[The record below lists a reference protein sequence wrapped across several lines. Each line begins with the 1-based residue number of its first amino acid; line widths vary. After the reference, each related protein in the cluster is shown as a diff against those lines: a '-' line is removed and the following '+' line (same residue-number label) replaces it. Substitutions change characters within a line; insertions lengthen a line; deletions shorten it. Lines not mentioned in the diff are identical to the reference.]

1 MSASK
6 RRKRGRFP
14 KIKPSIPSRLWQC
27 QRRAQRCSEPPAERQ
42 SSPAGRPLSSRSSS
56 FGGAARQPP
65 ARSPAPA
72 GSRCWRSPAGRWG
85 SEARLR
91 RADRSAAPGG
101 MPAPRRRPSPAPR
114 ADSMR
119 GAAASVLPLT
129 FAILL
134 GLGDCQRDLAA
145 RLEPGASR
153 RADPRRLRG
162 QTAPLGATGTAP
174 GLPRPHRAP
183 PEPAALPAALRPERG
198 PAESPNDGRRQR
210 PEPGLG
216 PAQGLQPS
224 RQRPRSALKARVAPR
239 AKEPNGRGRMAG
251 PNVCGRQCCSGWAVA
266 PGTNHCIK
274 PVCDPPCQN
283 KGSCSRP
290 HVCTCRSGFQGSR
303 CEEVVPEQEY
313 HPPSIALQPP
323 AGSLRRRTGTAE
335 RDASPREAQAPVP
348 RHAPTRTQSRIGSPV
363 STQHTGPSRTVRR
376 YPASNGQLTSN
387 TLPNGHGHE
396 QGSSGP
402 NAAFQEHTLA
412 ARGANLTEKIRKI
425 KIIFTPTI
433 CKQTCRN
440 GRCYNSCEKGDTTTL
455 YSQGGHDHDP
465 KSGFRIYFCQIP
477 CLNGGR
483 CVGRDECWCPSNST
497 GKFCHLPAPSPEKK
511 QGGKAPNTV
520 ASGSM
525 KHSTYTLPLSN
536 QLASLNPSLVNV
548 HINHP
553 PEATVQIHQ
562 VARVR
567 GDSEVSEE
575 NSVEAVLVPQMAAVP
590 WYTYS
595 NGNGNSIATE
605 GGQQQRPPGLLGR
618 CFREAL
624 HGQCTNPLPGLTL
637 LEDCCGSVGL
647 FWGVDRCLACP
658 PRPAHPVIENGQVEC
673 PQGYK
678 RLNRSHCQD
687 INECLMQGLCKDAK
701 CLNTRGSFRCTCR
714 PGTMLDPSRSH
725 CISDKAVSME
735 QGLCYRSAAGG
746 VCSFPLSH
754 RITQQICCCS
764 RVGKGWGKNC
774 EECPVPGSGAFKEIC
789 PAGHGYTYS
798 SSDIRLSM
806 RKAEAE
812 ELPLSLEEH
821 SESSNWT
828 LDWAA
833 RRQRLQD
840 SLHGS
845 VLEALPHPDISAGE
859 GEVFPAGQDAAD
871 ITPEPEA
878 HREASGC
885 ASSSLACGAG
895 VCVLTPDGY
904 SCSCHLGYTLHPS
917 RLHCVDEDECL
928 QDPCT
933 GKGHCVN
940 SVGSYSCLCY
950 SGYTLVFLESKQT
963 CQDRDE
969 CEQPST
975 CPGQRCVNTPG
986 SYRCECKEGFAMGLR
1001 GQCEDIN
1008 ECVDPSPCPHGKC
1021 VNTPGSYRCVG
1032 CADGYQ
1038 PRNGRCIDV
1047 DECLV
1052 ERTCAHGQCI
1062 NLDGSFRCSC
1072 YRGYEVAP
1080 DGKSCED
1087 IDECTAQAA
1096 CPSRLCLN
1104 TEGSYSCMA
1113 CDAGYTVSRDGSTC
1127 EDVDECADLA
1137 IQCLGGAC
1145 RNTLGSYECHCQAGF
1160 ELINGTVCQ
1169 DVNECLNSEICS
1181 PNGECLNSHGSYFCI
1196 CAPGFSS
1203 SDGGVN
1209 CQDVDECTDKSRCS
1223 QGQCLNTEG
1232 SYRCLCEN
1240 GFKHSQETDD
1250 CIDVD
1255 ECKEYGDAICG
1266 TWRCQN
1272 SLGSYRCIMGCQPG
1286 FHWTPPGDCIDIDEC
1301 ANETL
1306 CGSHGFCENSDG
1318 SFRCLCDR
1326 GYESSP
1332 SGHYCVDVNECE
1344 LMVAVCGTALCENV
1358 EGSFLCLCPSDH
1370 EEYDTEAGQC
1380 RPRAAVEGPERH
1392 TAQPSD
1398 SMERKQCY
1406 YHISDVRLC
1415 DSVLAKNVTKQECCC
1430 TVGAAW
1436 GDNCET
1442 YPCPILGTVEYQE
1455 ICPLGKGYVPQED
1468 PLSGKVSFTDMD
1480 ECETFGSEFCRNGQ
1494 CLNTV
1499 PGYKCFCRTG
1509 YFYDVGRLECVD
1521 QDECQNE
1528 VYCING
1534 ECLNTVGSYHC
1545 FCSLPLVLDA
1555 TGNRCVNLSGRADA
1569 LEEYEIHLDVCWQ
1582 TVSDYICQD
1591 LLHGEQTTYTECC
1604 CRLGEAW
1611 GQNCALCPHRS
1622 SADFAFLCNG
1632 ASEDS
1637 DRGAEVRERP
1647 RYEYGP
1653 GLEDPHYGLPS
1664 PDMGPYYNYLES
1676 EYGNPDV
1683 AFPRRE
1689 LSSEFR
1695 GSPFHHGPGRPPPR
1709 YLPSQPGL
1717 YEGFEGLQAE
1727 ECGILNGCENGRC
1740 VRVPEGYTCDCF
1752 DGYQLDMTLM
1762 ACVDINE
1769 CEDVD
1774 VPVPLCQGGTCE
1786 NTEGSYRCRC
1796 LPGYVALAQPH
1807 HCVPQT
1813 AQSPAAA

>member
-1 MSASK
+1 
-6 RRKRGRFP
+6 
-14 KIKPSIPSRLWQC
+14 
-27 QRRAQRCSEPPAERQ
+27 
-42 SSPAGRPLSSRSSS
+42 
-56 FGGAARQPP
+56 
-65 ARSPAPA
+65 
-72 GSRCWRSPAGRWG
+72 
-85 SEARLR
+85 
-91 RADRSAAPGG
+91 
-101 MPAPRRRPSPAPR
+101 
-114 ADSMR
+114 MR
-119 GAAASVLPLT
+119 GAAASLLPLT
-129 FAILL
+129 FAVLL
-134 GLGDCQRDLAA
+134 SFAHCRPDSAA
-145 RLEPGASR
+145 RLEPGAGG
-153 RADPRRLRG
+153 AARLRSRG
-162 QTAPLGATGTAP
+162 AALGAVGTAN
-174 GLPRPHRAP
+174 GLSPASRSPPPSRP
-183 PEPAALPAALRPERG
+183 LPAALHVDRG
-198 PAESPNDGRRQR
+198 SAAAAGSPSGADGRRHR
-210 PEPGLG
+210 PDRGLPTPRGQAADAGLG
-216 PAQGLQPS
+216 PGVGQRSRQDSS
-224 RQRPRSALKARVAPR
+224 RQRQGSGLKARVVPR
-239 AKEPNGRGRMAG
+239 AKETSGRGRMAG
-251 PNVCGRQCCSGWAVA
+251 
-266 PGTNHCIK
+266 I
-274 PVCDPPCQN
+274 
-283 KGSCSRP
+283 
-290 HVCTCRSGFQGSR
+290 
-303 CEEVVPEQEY
+303 
-313 HPPSIALQPP
+313 
-323 AGSLRRRTGTAE
+323 
-335 RDASPREAQAPVP
+335 
-348 RHAPTRTQSRIGSPV
+348 QSRIGSPV
-363 STQHTGPSRTVRR
+363 SPQHTGSSRTVRR

-387 TLPNGHGHE
+387 ALPNGNGHE
-396 QGSSGP
+396 QSRSGP
-402 NAAFQEHTLA
+402 HAVSQEHTLSA
-412 ARGANLTEKIRKI
+412 KGANLTEKIRKI
-425 KIIFTPTI
+425 KIVFTPTI
-433 CKQTCRN
+433 CKQTCQS

-497 GKFCHLPAPSPEKK
+497 GKFCHLPAPSLEKK
-511 QGGKAPNTV
+511 QGGRGPKTPAG
-520 ASGSM
+520 SSM

-553 PEATVQIHQ
+553 PEAIVQIHQ

-567 GDSEVSEE
+567 GDAEASEE
-575 NSVEAVLVPQMAAVP
+575 NSVEAVLVPQLAAVP

-595 NGNGNSIATE
+595 HGNGNSIATE
-605 GGQQQRPPGLLGR
+605 SRQQQQRAPGLLGR

-624 HGQCTNPLPGLTL
+624 HGQCTNPLPALTK

-647 FWGVDRCLACP
+647 FWGVDQCLACP
-658 PRPAHPVIENGQVEC
+658 PRPAHPVMENGQVEC

-687 INECLMQGLCKDAK
+687 INECLMQGLCKDAE
-701 CLNTRGSFRCTCR
+701 CMNTRGSFRCTCK

-746 VCSFPLSH
+746 MCTFPLSH

-764 RVGKGWGKNC
+764 RVGKGWGENC
-774 EECPVPGSGAFKEIC
+774 EECPMPGSEAFKEIC

-806 RKAEAE
+806 RKAETE
-812 ELPLSLEEH
+812 ELPLSLEEQG
-821 SESSNWT
+821 ENSSWT
-828 LDWAA
+828 LDWTA
-833 RRQRLQD
+833 RRQQLQD

-845 VLEALPHPDISAGE
+845 ILEAFLYPGTSARQGEISPAVQRTADATAEPAVRRAEEEEFWLGPHQPGPTTTWDAAAPTQ
-859 GEVFPAGQDAAD
+859 VPAGV
-871 ITPEPEA
+871 
-878 HREASGC
+878 SGC
-885 ASSSLACGAG
+885 ASSPLSCGAG
-895 VCVLTPDGY
+895 ACVLTPEGY
-904 SCSCHLGYTLHPS
+904 SCLCHPGYTLDPS
-917 RLHCVDEDECL
+917 RLHCIDEDECL
-928 QDPCT
+928 KDPCA
-933 GKGHCVN
+933 GKGRCIN
-940 SVGSYSCLCY
+940 SVGSYFCLCY
-950 SGYTLVFLESKQT
+950 SGYTLAVSVGKQS
-963 CQDRDE
+963 CEDRDE
-969 CEQPST
+969 CTQPSI
-975 CPGQRCVNTPG
+975 CRGQQCINTPG
-986 SYRCECKEGFAMGLR
+986 SYHCQCKEGFAMGPR
-1001 GQCEDIN
+1001 GQCEDVN
-1008 ECVDPSPCPHGKC
+1008 ECVDPSSCPSGRC
-1021 VNTPGSYRCVG
+1021 VNTLGSYKCVS
-1032 CADGYQ
+1032 CAAGYQ

-1052 ERTCAHGQCI
+1052 EGTCAHGQCV

-1080 DGKSCED
+1080 DGKSCQD
-1087 IDECTAQAA
+1087 IDECSARAP
-1096 CPSRLCLN
+1096 CPSGLCLN
-1104 TEGSYSCMA
+1104 TEGSYSCMS
-1113 CDAGYTVSRDGSTC
+1113 CDTGYAVSRDGSMC
-1127 EDVDECADLA
+1127 EDLDECEDPAV
-1137 IQCLGGAC
+1137 QCLGGEC
-1145 RNTLGSYECHCQAGF
+1145 RNTLGSYECNCQTGF
-1160 ELINGTVCQ
+1160 ELINGTVCE
-1169 DVNECLNSEICS
+1169 DMNECLNSEICS
-1181 PNGECLNSHGSYFCI
+1181 PNGECLNSQGSYFCI

-1203 SDGGVN
+1203 VAGGVS
-1209 CQDVDECTDKSRCS
+1209 CQDVDECADKSLCS

-1250 CIDVD
+1250 CVDVD

-1286 FHWTPPGDCIDIDEC
+1286 FHWTPLGDCIDIDEC

-1332 SGHYCVDVNECE
+1332 SGHYCIDVNECE

-1380 RPRAAVEGPERH
+1380 KPRAAVEGSNTH
-1392 TAQPSD
+1392 AAHLSD
-1398 SMERKQCY
+1398 SAERKQCY

-1415 DSVLAKNVTKQECCC
+1415 DSVLAKNITKEECCC

-1442 YPCPILGTVEYQE
+1442 YPCPIPGTVEYQE
-1455 ICPLGKGYVPQED
+1455 ICPLGKGYIPQED
-1468 PLSGKVSFTDMD
+1468 LLSGKVSFTDMD
-1480 ECETFGSEFCRNGQ
+1480 ECEIFGSEFCRNGQ

-1509 YFYDVGRLECVD
+1509 YFYDSSRLECVD

-1534 ECLNTVGSYHC
+1534 ECLNTEGSYHC

-1555 TGNRCVNLSGRADA
+1555 TGNRCVNFSSRADA

-1582 TVSDYICQD
+1582 TVADYICQD
-1591 LLHGEQTTYTECC
+1591 LLHGQQTTYTECC

-1637 DRGAEVRERP
+1637 ERGAELRERP

-1664 PDMGPYYNYLES
+1664 PYYNYLES
-1676 EYGNPDV
+1676 EYGNPD
-1683 AFPRRE
+1683 AGFPRRE
-1689 LSSEFR
+1689 PSSEFH
-1695 GSPFHHGPGRPPPR
+1695 GSPLHHGPARSPHR
-1709 YLPSQPGL
+1709 YLPGQTGL

-1752 DGYQLDMTLM
+1752 DGFQLDMTRM

-1769 CEDVD
+1769 CEEVGN
-1774 VPVPLCQGGTCE
+1774 PEPLCRGGTCE
-1786 NTEGSYRCRC
+1786 NTEGSYRCQC
-1796 LPGYVALAQPH
+1796 LPGYVALARSH

-1813 AQSPAAA
+1813 AQNPAAA